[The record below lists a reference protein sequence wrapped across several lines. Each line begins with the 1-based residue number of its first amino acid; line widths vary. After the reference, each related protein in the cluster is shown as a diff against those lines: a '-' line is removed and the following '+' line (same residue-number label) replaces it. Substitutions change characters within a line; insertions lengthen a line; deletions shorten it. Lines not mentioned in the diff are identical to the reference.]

1 MLPSE
6 LLRKEIEEKYNI
18 NLEQYAWDEKLKQQI
33 LNTELDDTIET
44 QATTLKEV
52 YEHGFNI
59 GHCGLT
65 SRYVCRKF
73 DSANLFY
80 GKANLLIGTKAAPN
94 GEHAWTT
101 LNNYI
106 IDTTLMI
113 AIPSDKAK
121 ELGYIKEKEIA
132 PVSARILSEYDTY
145 DSEFEKRNTST
156 KTK

>member
-6 LLRKEIEEKYNI
+6 ILRKEIGTKYNI
-18 NLEQYAWDEKLKQQI
+18 NLEQYAWSDELKKDI
-33 LNTELDDTIET
+33 FSIELDDTIET
-44 QATTLKEV
+44 QASTLKEI

-121 ELGYIKEKEIA
+121 ELGYNPEKEIA

>member
-6 LLRKEIEEKYNI
+6 ILRKEIGTKYNI
-18 NLEQYAWDEKLKQQI
+18 NLEQYAWSDELKKDI
-33 LNTELDDTIET
+33 FSIEWDDTIET
-44 QATTLKEV
+44 QASTLKEI